1 MYSSEMDP
9 GLIKVEKT
17 NRHGFIEL
25 FFIVLFLKIF
35 FLVPSL

>member
-9 GLIKVEKT
+9 GLIKLEKT

-35 FLVPSL
+35 LVPSL

>member
-9 GLIKVEKT
+9 GLIKLEKT

-35 FLVPSL
+35 LVLSL